1 MVAYRGF
8 AQPDFATRRHH
19 VSDWMDWMEANSVL
33 VPTAPRPVD
42 SCDIC
47 QGAVGA
53 RDDGQF
59 WNSCYQCSGYDGYLD
74 TFVPITYSV
83 ASGLESVLHRF
94 KDFGDQYA
102 WMANPLGCLLTAFLS
117 KHRDCID
124 DHARG
129 IDVAAYV
136 PANNQSRTFNQLD
149 RMIDAVHGSP
159 VRDWFPWDTAVI
171 ERDFSE
177 ARPGRAQVKPE
188 AYAVDAAAVRG
199 RSVLLLDDTWT
210 SGSSLVS
217 SAAAL
222 KRAGASF
229 VVGLTIGRQ
238 LNESGHYGSTDEI
251 LADVRGRGWTDDD
264 CVLCA

>member
-1 MVAYRGF
+1 MA
-8 AQPDFATRRHH
+8 
-19 VSDWMDWMEANSVL
+19 DWMDWLEANSVL
-33 VPTAPRPVD
+33 VPTAPRPDD
-42 SCDIC
+42 SCETC

-59 WNSCYQCSGYDGYLD
+59 YDSCYQCGGYNGELD

-94 KDFGDQYA
+94 KDFGDQYS
-102 WMANPLGCLLTAFLS
+102 WMANPLGSLLTTFLS
-117 KHRDCID
+117 RHRECIEAD
-124 DHARG
+124 AGG

-136 PANNQSRTFNQLD
+136 PSNNRNRAFNQLD
-149 RMIDAVHGSP
+149 RIVDAVKGSP
-159 VRDWFPWDTAVI
+159 VRGWFPWDNEVI
-171 ERDFSE
+171 TRDFSE
-177 ARPGRAQVKPE
+177 TRPGRAEVKPD
-188 AYAVDAAAVRG
+188 AYAVDADAVRG

-222 KRAGASF
+222 KRAGASY
-229 VVGLTIGRQ
+229 VLGLTIGRQ

-251 LADVRGRGWTDDD
+251 LADVRGGRRWTDDD
-264 CVLCA
+264 CVLCS